1 MLRSQ
6 IAKEKLK
13 KLISALSG
21 TEEIKLPPERT
32 LAEKLGYS
40 RSTIVKVL
48 NELESEGVV
57 VRKIGSGTFIRH
69 DVFSG
74 VPCFAVVMRRTY
86 YRSDEHFRKLIETLS
101 VCAREQ
107 GVNIRIFDNLLE
119 SFAGDAAENKLLQEI
134 RSKSIQGVLIIS
146 RLPLSV
152 TSCLSSLLPTVA
164 INNIF
169 GDGSEVHCIS
179 CDYFRT
185 GFLAGKYLA
194 EKGHKKIA
202 FVTDDLNHPE
212 SSVEFSGFQ
221 AALENAGIPLSEDDI
236 LETRHN
242 AESIMDRTGDF
253 FRSSGYTAGFIR
265 NAFLLSPF
273 LQALNEYG
281 MTGKLDIVVSGYY
294 DNYARRGW
302 KLAVIDNKLEEM
314 CRLGLQQLIR
324 LAAGDRILM
333 PNLILL
339 KPELL

>member
-1 MLRSQ
+1 MFRSH
-6 IAKEKLK
+6 IAKEKVK
-13 KLISALSG
+13 KLISDLSG
-21 TEEIKLPPERT
+21 TGTSKLPPERV
-32 LAEKLGYS
+32 LAEKFGYS

-57 VRKIGSGTFIRH
+57 ERKIGSGTFIRK
-69 DVFSG
+69 DTFSG

-86 YRSDEHFRKLIETLS
+86 YRSDEHFRKLIESLS

-107 GVNIRIFDNLLE
+107 GVNIRIFDNWLE
-119 SFAGDAAENKLLQEI
+119 SFTEDAAENKLLQEI
-134 RSKSIQGVLIIS
+134 RSRSIQGVLIIS

-152 TSCLSSLLPTVA
+152 TSCLSRLLPTVA
-164 INNIF
+164 INYIF
-169 GDGSEVHCIS
+169 GDGSEVHCVS

-185 GFLAGKYLA
+185 GFLAGKYLL

-212 SSVEFSGFQ
+212 SRVEFSGFQ
-221 AALENAGIPLSEDDI
+221 AVLETAGISLSEGDI

-242 AESIMDRTGDF
+242 AESIIDRSGKF
-253 FRSSGYTAGFIR
+253 FYQAGYTACFIR
-265 NAFLLSPF
+265 NSFLLSPF
-273 LQALNEYG
+273 MQSLREYG
-281 MTGKLDIVVSGYY
+281 ISGKLDIVVSGNY
-294 DNYARRGW
+294 DNYVRRGW
-302 KLAVIDNKLEEM
+302 TLAVIDNKLEDM

-324 LAAGDRILM
+324 LAGGSGVTM